1 MSLKFYSSAPARGKV
16 AGHFDAKRL
25 PQIGKMLNGIDSSA
39 GKAPSAVVAAAAKSP
54 GQRRRRNADC
64 GAAKHGA
71 SRILAR
77 KSRPRKTYQ
86 RATMGSPMADSF
98 MRSFDRKKSGPRW
111 VNLRRPLSPIGQSI
125 RPTANLASR
134 YGTLPNRS
142 WERVDALV
150 AIGVKPPVC
159 RARGNEWGFIQHR
172 RNHSIGIDLI
182 AFDGGDNQMTIC
194 LQSQGCA
201 PDHSP
206 IGLLDIYS
214 GRRECWSE

>member
-77 KSRPRKTYQ
+77 KSRPRKIYK
-86 RATMGSPMADSF
+86 RATLGSAMAGGL

-142 WERVDALV
+142 WERIDTLV

-159 RARGNEWGFIQHR
+159 RRRWNEWGLHSAPPESQYRHR
-172 RNHSIGIDLI
+172 RNR
-182 AFDGGDNQMTIC
+182 F
-194 LQSQGCA
+194 
-201 PDHSP
+201 
-206 IGLLDIYS
+206 
-214 GRRECWSE
+214 